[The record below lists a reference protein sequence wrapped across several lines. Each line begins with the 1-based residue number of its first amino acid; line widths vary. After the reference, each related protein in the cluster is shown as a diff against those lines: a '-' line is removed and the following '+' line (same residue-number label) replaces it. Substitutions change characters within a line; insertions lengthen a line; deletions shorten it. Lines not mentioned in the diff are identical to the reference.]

1 MALPSADRGCEV
13 VICRWADIPDKGRL
27 MPQIDAIFFESSNT
41 KDFADDGA
49 RSAFRERWLGRYLA
63 NEPQFAYVALAGD
76 GAPAGYLVGSLLE
89 PVGFEAFA
97 DAAWEYPA
105 HLHVNLAPQF
115 RNRGIGARL
124 IGVFATDALFAG
136 APGMHII
143 TSADSRNVGFYT
155 RNGFAEVARASIDGR
170 ELVFLGRKLGVAET
184 A

>member
-27 MPQIDAIFFESSNT
+27 TPQIDAIFFESSNT

-105 HLHVNLAPQF
+105 
-115 RNRGIGARL
+115 
-124 IGVFATDALFAG
+124 LFAG